1 MSALRKVRLPGDK
14 LIWRTLRPILR
25 GPFIKRYNLHAIN
38 SERIPDPPFLL
49 VGNHAYF
56 IDAILIEAFVKYP
69 VVWAVAAGNF
79 KHPLAAPILKASG
92 AIEKRKGIPD
102 TAALRK
108 VLQVL
113 KDGGIVGLM
122 PEGSVTWDGEFGVV
136 PPGTDKFLDRVDV
149 PVVAARMNGGYL
161 TRPRWADHH
170 RWGRIDITFEV
181 LHGSEALEFLSRPSD
196 WDWQREKKIP
206 FKGRKRASG
215 IERIIWFCEKCGG
228 FRTVVSGVNDA
239 VCSKCKATLTVDEYG
254 YINGREV
261 PELLTVQRELLA
273 SYLNERGSLAVGKG
287 EAVILNTLTGE
298 KESLSGDV
306 SMDSKA
312 LSVGEK
318 SFSLDNIRGF
328 STYLKRLNEFNYDR
342 TVIRLKTGLSSYLLF
357 CAHDFFTHSQ

>member
-1 MSALRKVRLPGDK
+1 MITHKTSLSFSSRRCWYNNHILFGEVSALRKVRLPGDK

-170 RWGRIDITFEV
+170 RLGWILRGIACKGFRSSWR
-181 LHGSEALEFLSRPSD
+181 GSSRSRSDSFRPHALE
-196 WDWQREKKIP
+196 
-206 FKGRKRASG
+206 
-215 IERIIWFCEKCGG
+215 
-228 FRTVVSGVNDA
+228 T
-239 VCSKCKATLTVDEYG
+239 T
-254 YINGREV
+254 
-261 PELLTVQRELLA
+261 
-273 SYLNERGSLAVGKG
+273 
-287 EAVILNTLTGE
+287 
-298 KESLSGDV
+298 
-306 SMDSKA
+306 
-312 LSVGEK
+312 
-318 SFSLDNIRGF
+318 
-328 STYLKRLNEFNYDR
+328 
-342 TVIRLKTGLSSYLLF
+342 
-357 CAHDFFTHSQ
+357 